1 MSEIWK
7 KCEGKVEELRRKL
20 GTQHSSNSDLIF
32 QEVVG
37 QVREKGIVAKPIINN
52 QRIKLIEYVLPG
64 RPTSKMMGIMYGI
77 IAKEKN
83 VSRLDYKVDENG
95 NLTDIFAYDENQLLL
110 HLYEEEDKIRIL
122 CYRKDAARIVDK
134 IKEEFR

>member
-1 MSEIWK
+1 MSEIWE
-7 KCEGKVEELRRKL
+7 KCERKVEGLKKKL

-37 QVREKGIVAKPIINN
+37 RVREKGIVAKPIINN

-77 IAKEKN
+77 ITKEKN
-83 VSRLDYKVDENG
+83 VSRLDYKVDKKG
-95 NLTDIFAYDENQLLL
+95 NLTDIFVMR
-110 HLYEEEDKIRIL
+110 KINYSSISM
-122 CYRKDAARIVDK
+122 RKK
-134 IKEEFR
+134 IKFTFCVIEKMQPELSIK